1 MFTGNEP
8 GNEPGNEKLTA
19 DEMIQDC
26 NLEAQTKIQALTDKI
41 TSYTDILKIFNG
53 EMLADLS
60 DTANFIVT
68 ERQVVQESVLWAI
81 AIRAV
86 AVPNGGQ
93 ITDLWR
99 AHDELRDTVLAMTE
113 VVQAFRN
120 DRGIFDIIELVQR
133 AYKFRLPNV
142 TYTGVWAINMEGKP
156 SSTAPGPGSRPQ
168 TFTEEQMKAME
179 QRVAQA
185 SAILPMEIRLDAT
198 VKFLGRLAMEKLG
211 GDITVGIDSYMQ
223 RTKANYDRIR
233 EDQGA
238 QVADNRV
245 LGHSSA
251 TISTAGSTVMTSWD
265 SFNGAQIRTDSDGYY
280 ANLDPRLQIDWQ
292 YRTTEHH

>member
-1 MFTGNEP
+1 MFT

-26 NLEAQTKIQALTDKI
+26 NLKAQTKIQALTEKI
-41 TSYTDILKIFNG
+41 TSYTDILKIFNW

-60 DTANFIVT
+60 DTANVIVT
-68 ERQVVQESVLWAI
+68 K
-81 AIRAV
+81 
-86 AVPNGGQ
+86 
-93 ITDLWR
+93 T
-99 AHDELRDTVLAMTE
+99 
-113 VVQAFRN
+113 
-120 DRGIFDIIELVQR
+120 
-133 AYKFRLPNV
+133 
-142 TYTGVWAINMEGKP
+142 
-156 SSTAPGPGSRPQ
+156 
-168 TFTEEQMKAME
+168 ME

-223 RTKANYDRIR
+223 RTKAKYDRIR

-238 QVADNRV
+238 QMADNTV

-251 TISTAGSTVMTSWD
+251 TISTAESLVMTGWD
-265 SFNGAQIRTDSDGYY
+265 SFNGAQINTDSDDYY

>member
-8 GNEPGNEKLTA
+8 GNEPGKEKLTA

-60 DTANFIVT
+60 NTANFIVT

-120 DRGIFDIIELVQR
+120 DRGIFEIIELVQR

-223 RTKANYDRIR
+223 RTKAKYDRIR

-251 TISTAGSTVMTSWD
+251 TISTAESTVMASWD